1 MSGQETLLLSSPLP
15 LPDVT
20 LEQIKTAKATLQAD
34 PIAALL
40 YLRDIIVYTLT
51 LRSPALVRRGSWSYT
66 PGDEFGLNPSSVNS
80 AGHAN
85 PALDVVLD
93 ILVRDGGEAFVAD
106 LASLITV
113 PPEELNEPSLAEEMC
128 SLVSGFSW
136 LLLTASPEFKS
147 LWQEHALNA
156 SLGSLYMM
164 NDDVSGGRSSVGR
177 LLFPFSDHE
186 GFRKLLK
193 ERLNSEDPWKS
204 VLVMQ
209 ALLRHDFHMPDLIDL
224 GALQCLSTCLETL
237 DHVSTPLVKG
247 LVGLVKEAIRIMYPR
262 NHQGLRS
269 NDAVSP
275 SSANRIRMTLET
287 GFLCPSNIDALA
299 ASWLSQPE
307 IVSSAALSELIAD
320 ISHQNA
326 GAKSSVM
333 KLVYEKLDNVDVE
346 GPDGDGVVAAL
357 STFLGQASVPFELK
371 KPLIK
376 ERRAVDVLIRALYLP
391 RAHSVPPYAAEHM
404 AAHALAILI
413 PIDSTRTIQ
422 DQLLASTESFK
433 SVIQSLTRISE
444 YDPFSEIRP
453 ATGDGVMGGPLLLN
467 TVLEEWH
474 KADTIFFDEFVPRM
488 FDPTRN
494 TNPCYGAA
502 ILLQHLSHHNVVDAF
517 IKAGI
522 VNFCFSVAINNV
534 PGEGPWLHSIELL
547 SFLAS
552 YHAGVVDVLDVDGRL
567 GLLVDWLEPVQPAN
581 ARDAVAGLISHL
593 AKNMSEDDVLRL
605 RNAGIVGSLVTF
617 AVEDSVSPSEKSKTI
632 PALKEMAIKSPIVQD
647 DLNDRHEMADQV
659 VDMLFFSADKP
670 GMQSDPTE
678 DAASLLPHLLP
689 SGSHIVEVRIR
700 HRIAEATSFGERIA
714 LLDPIQAALAIRD
727 PDPALPSTIVSA
739 GVIPLIFQIIT
750 DPAFL
755 SSENLNLR
763 ATVVHLLNET
773 ILKHNVAH
781 EELLETPPGLVNIYI
796 AWVTGGDLALK
807 EAGYTGLIAVLSW
820 TDVSEDDDL
829 LQISTLDIRLK
840 MLDPSSGLLGTIVRD
855 MSRRYR
861 SRSSLEFAKVAVR
874 EARERSRLQALTLM
888 DALCADAQTFHAARD
903 AFVHAGVVLALENL
917 KKMKLTRLLAVKLLR
932 RLDRDDLLEE
942 GFESDTGLETA
953 SFEVLCDVIADSE
966 YDVREQV
973 AAMKEM
979 IPMLGNPRMQATLAQ
994 RPAVD
999 RRLVV
1004 SMLGK
1009 TDSALLTV
1017 PEKKPLTPEEVDDM
1031 AVAARD
1037 NLDNIVLSDPLQ
1049 PLALL
1054 TIDVL
1059 RAELK
1064 ISLAHTLQT
1073 IRMVMEG
1080 GTGIVRELFM
1090 QADLPEFIVRVL
1102 RGSAVTTVAVRSAVE
1117 VIETVAAGDKLEH
1130 NCREFVTAGTLK
1142 AFSAVI
1148 ESASSDKEPSGF
1160 KRLVPFK
1167 AMAILVSHG
1176 NPESPAPLA
1185 DSVPKLVDQ
1194 AVAEL
1199 NRGLEEDSP
1208 ENGLAEEEKEW
1219 GNIFALSVARIA
1231 PLTFLDCLLS
1241 CPQTFTEIQKLVDR
1255 EDVRKVLEMV
1265 RDDSREPGQ
1274 FDFGMR
1280 GDMSNMATEILGRL
1294 NRSDLPT
1301 SLRCSCGRCEQ
1312 GYREND
1318 P

>member
-1 MSGQETLLLSSPLP
+1 
-15 LPDVT
+15 
-20 LEQIKTAKATLQAD
+20 
-34 PIAALL
+34 
-40 YLRDIIVYTLT
+40 
-51 LRSPALVRRGSWSYT
+51 
-66 PGDEFGLNPSSVNS
+66 
-80 AGHAN
+80 
-85 PALDVVLD
+85 
-93 ILVRDGGEAFVAD
+93 
-106 LASLITV
+106 
-113 PPEELNEPSLAEEMC
+113 
-128 SLVSGFSW
+128 
-136 LLLTASPEFKS
+136 
-147 LWQEHALNA
+147 
-156 SLGSLYMM
+156 
-164 NDDVSGGRSSVGR
+164 
-177 LLFPFSDHE
+177 
-186 GFRKLLK
+186 
-193 ERLNSEDPWKS
+193 
-204 VLVMQ
+204 
-209 ALLRHDFHMPDLIDL
+209 MPDLIDL

-670 GMQSDPTE
+670 GMVNVSVYVCGP
-678 DAASLLPHLLP
+678 
-689 SGSHIVEVRIR
+689 GS
-700 HRIAEATSFGERIA
+700 
-714 LLDPIQAALAIRD
+714 
-727 PDPALPSTIVSA
+727 
-739 GVIPLIFQIIT
+739 
-750 DPAFL
+750 
-755 SSENLNLR
+755 N
-763 ATVVHLLNET
+763 
-773 ILKHNVAH
+773 
-781 EELLETPPGLVNIYI
+781 
-796 AWVTGGDLALK
+796 
-807 EAGYTGLIAVLSW
+807 
-820 TDVSEDDDL
+820 
-829 LQISTLDIRLK
+829 
-840 MLDPSSGLLGTIVRD
+840 
-855 MSRRYR
+855 
-861 SRSSLEFAKVAVR
+861 
-874 EARERSRLQALTLM
+874 
-888 DALCADAQTFHAARD
+888 
-903 AFVHAGVVLALENL
+903 
-917 KKMKLTRLLAVKLLR
+917 
-932 RLDRDDLLEE
+932 
-942 GFESDTGLETA
+942 
-953 SFEVLCDVIADSE
+953 
-966 YDVREQV
+966 
-973 AAMKEM
+973 
-979 IPMLGNPRMQATLAQ
+979 
-994 RPAVD
+994 
-999 RRLVV
+999 
-1004 SMLGK
+1004 
-1009 TDSALLTV
+1009 
-1017 PEKKPLTPEEVDDM
+1017 
-1031 AVAARD
+1031 
-1037 NLDNIVLSDPLQ
+1037 
-1049 PLALL
+1049 
-1054 TIDVL
+1054 
-1059 RAELK
+1059 
-1064 ISLAHTLQT
+1064 
-1073 IRMVMEG
+1073 
-1080 GTGIVRELFM
+1080 
-1090 QADLPEFIVRVL
+1090 
-1102 RGSAVTTVAVRSAVE
+1102 
-1117 VIETVAAGDKLEH
+1117 
-1130 NCREFVTAGTLK
+1130 
-1142 AFSAVI
+1142 
-1148 ESASSDKEPSGF
+1148 
-1160 KRLVPFK
+1160 
-1167 AMAILVSHG
+1167 
-1176 NPESPAPLA
+1176 
-1185 DSVPKLVDQ
+1185 
-1194 AVAEL
+1194 
-1199 NRGLEEDSP
+1199 
-1208 ENGLAEEEKEW
+1208 
-1219 GNIFALSVARIA
+1219 
-1231 PLTFLDCLLS
+1231 
-1241 CPQTFTEIQKLVDR
+1241 
-1255 EDVRKVLEMV
+1255 
-1265 RDDSREPGQ
+1265 
-1274 FDFGMR
+1274 
-1280 GDMSNMATEILGRL
+1280 
-1294 NRSDLPT
+1294 
-1301 SLRCSCGRCEQ
+1301 
-1312 GYREND
+1312 
-1318 P
+1318 